1 MAEHIASSKA
11 VIAKIEEALDNSN
24 HPITKCVG
32 RFLSQ
37 HSLDTSL
44 VHDVLSD
51 AYVRASQCSTPITN
65 PEGWLRKVCLNI
77 VRERKRDQ
85 QRFISEDLDEQNLS
99 MLHLDQPECEEVII
113 NGHPISFYE
122 EALRKVWEEL
132 PSDQRIIL
140 GMRILQDKSWKEV
153 AKAVAKNAS
162 ESVNETTIRQ
172 RGHRALI
179 SLKNKLK

>member
-1 MAEHIASSKA
+1 MAEHTESSKA
-11 VIAKIEEALDNSN
+11 VMAKIEEALDNSN
-24 HPITKCVG
+24 HLITKCVG

-51 AYVRASQCSTPITN
+51 AYIRASQCSTEITN

-85 QRFISEDLDEQNLS
+85 QRFVSEDLIEHNLS
-99 MLHLDQPECEEVII
+99 MLHLDQPEFDEVII
-113 NGHPISFYE
+113 NGNPISFYE

-132 PSDQRIIL
+132 PSDQQVIL
-140 GMRILQDKSWKEV
+140 GLRILQDKSWKEV
-153 AKAVAKNAS
+153 AKAIAEKAS
-162 ESVNETTIRQ
+162 ESINETTIRQ
-172 RGHRALI
+172 RGHRALT